1 MAAGPPVVSGRG
13 LFPDAALVQKY
24 CPLTLAITSAGVPNV
39 TVVPVE
45 LAPLGLSIVPSPKNF
60 APVVLNDADNVAPVP
75 AVVVQDPL
83 TPSCTS
89 IPTDNG
95 VVSETVTIGE
105 KAVHEAPDKKPTVFI
120 TVPVCELVADS
131 ALADT
136 TN

>member
-1 MAAGPPVVSGRG
+1 MNPS
-13 LFPDAALVQKY
+13 AALVEKY
-24 CPLTLAITSAGVPNV
+24 CPLTLATTSVGELNV

-45 LAPLGLSIVPSPKNF
+45 LAPQGLSMVPSPKNF
-60 APVVLNDADNVAPVP
+60 APFVVNGADNVAPVP

-83 TPSCTS
+83 DPRCTS

-105 KAVHEAPDKKPTVFI
+105 AAVHEAPDKKPTVFI
-120 TVPVCELVADS
+120 TVPVCELVAES